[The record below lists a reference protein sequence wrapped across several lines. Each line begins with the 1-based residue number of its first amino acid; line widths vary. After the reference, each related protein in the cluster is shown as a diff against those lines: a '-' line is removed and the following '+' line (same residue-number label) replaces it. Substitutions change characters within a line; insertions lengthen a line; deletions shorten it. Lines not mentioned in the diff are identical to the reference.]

1 MSTINGE
8 NHEYQERRRRY
19 QNSTFQYMTNN
30 AEIRNEGY
38 IDPIK
43 HSNNIRIMSLM
54 QKKQIYINMSKWN
67 DSQSL

>member
-54 QKKQIYINMSKWN
+54 QKK
-67 DSQSL
+67 